1 MTGGLANLSIKS
13 QECRG
18 FLGTAKGEAIQT
30 VSSWIIKPASSSRKS
45 SLIATGICAK
55 LRFYS
60 ELGEKLAGDAVGIR
74 LTRRGGNALTS
85 REHHHTGGVLTIPN
99 ILLVGTKDKARRLR
113 ADL

>member
-1 MTGGLANLSIKS
+1 M
-13 QECRG
+13 
-18 FLGTAKGEAIQT
+18 
-30 VSSWIIKPASSSRKS
+30 
-45 SLIATGICAK
+45 
-55 LRFYS
+55 
-60 ELGEKLAGDAVGIR
+60 GEKLAGDAVGIR